1 MMLRLLRVPVFI
13 LLVVCLFSSLAFA
26 GEARVSVYLSL
37 KEPALSPVWFK
48 IERVSISQEG
58 QDWKTLV
65 KKPLEVDSSEIG
77 SGQLFLGIFQVPQ
90 GTYTRL
96 KLTLEKA
103 ALKKGGKLVLLSL
116 AQRDV
121 EFRISPPL
129 NLRERDSTCLFLTW
143 DVDAS
148 VKGKFSFEPVIQVKP
163 QAISITSELL
173 YVTCDDID
181 TLYIIR
187 ADKNWVVGSLGL
199 GESPKGLSLDRRAN
213 RLYVV
218 ESGSRDVRVVELS
231 TTRVVDSIM
240 LPFVM
245 EPVFIALSPRGSRG
259 YVTDGRANYLL
270 KVNLVSGAV
279 EDQTEMGQGLYYPLY
294 VEDEGVLAV
303 SSLRSQKVYLVD
315 PGDLRVRQEIRAGDG
330 PEGLLAYGGYLYAA
344 NRRSNT
350 VTIYNFRSGRVN
362 QLNVGFQPRRL
373 LECNGKI
380 YVANYGD
387 GSLSLLL
394 PGRRVVMRRIRVGGS
409 PFTMA
414 YSQARRW
421 LYILD
426 RKGKK
431 VRVLDLTSERPV
443 ATISLGGE
451 PFDAV
456 FLQ

>member
-1 MMLRLLRVPVFI
+1 MFRRF
-13 LLVVCLFSSLAFA
+13 LVVVLAILDLGVSSLAFA
-26 GEARVSVYLSL
+26 GEARISLYLSL
-37 KEPALSPVWFK
+37 KAPAVSSVWFK
-48 IERVSISQEG
+48 VGRVSISQDG
-58 QDWKTLV
+58 QDWVALRE
-65 KKPLEVDSSEIG
+65 KPLEVDSAKIA
-77 SGQLFLGIFQVPQ
+77 SGQLFMGVFQVSP

-103 ALKKGGKLVLLSL
+103 ALKRNGKLVLLSL
-116 AQRDV
+116 AKK
-121 EFRISPPL
+121 EMEYRIYPPL
-129 NLRERDSTCLFLTW
+129 ELREGDSTCLFLTW

-148 VKGKFSFEPVIQVKP
+148 VRGGFSFQPLIQVKP

-181 TLYIIR
+181 TLYVIR

-199 GESPKGLSLDRRAN
+199 GESPRGMSLDRRAN

-218 ESGSRDVRVVELS
+218 ESGSRDVKVVELS

-245 EPVFIALSPRGSRG
+245 EPMFMALSPDGSRG
-259 YVTDGRANYLL
+259 YVTDDRANYLL

-279 EDQTEMGQGLYYPLY
+279 ENQTEVGQGLYYPFYL
-294 VEDEGVLAV
+294 EEEGMLAL
-303 SSLRSQKVYLVD
+303 SSSRSQRVYLVD
-315 PGDLRVRQEIRAGDG
+315 PGDLRVRQEIRTGDT
-330 PEGLLAYGGYLYAA
+330 PEGLLAYGGYLYVA

-350 VTIYNFRSGRVN
+350 VTIYHFGSGRVT

-373 LECNGKI
+373 LECNGKV

-394 PGRRVVMRRIRVGGS
+394 PGRMVVMRRIMVGGT
-409 PFTMA
+409 PFAMA
-414 YSQARRW
+414 YSQARGW

-426 RKGKK
+426 RVGK
-431 VRVLDLTSERPV
+431 RVGVLGLTSERI
-443 ATISLGGE
+443 ATSISLGGK

-456 FLQ
+456 FLR